1 MKPLIKKLEAL
12 KTEALND
19 LLHSLKRYGK
29 KITAANSE
37 INFATTHTFRE
48 LEIDTIYPDGKIKL
62 WSGEMDTL
70 ERQVGE
76 GFLDVNELVFF
87 AVNMKDIVNQKKFGK
102 AGR

>member
-12 KTEALND
+12 KKEALNE

-29 KITAANSE
+29 KITSANSE
-37 INFATTHTFRE
+37 IQFVGTHAWYE
-48 LEIDTIYPDGKIKL
+48 LEFDTIYPDGKVKL
-62 WSGEMDTL
+62 LSGEIDTL

-87 AVNMKDIVNQKKFGK
+87 AVNMKVIVNRNKSGK
-102 AGR
+102 ASR